1 MLSVAISMILAPRDG
16 DGAKMNLKAL
26 KDTPP
31 WDWPEGMSQQL
42 LEVLL
47 DERAVESE
55 RLLAAELA
63 GDFTV
68 INDDLVSAL
77 LASLESTRSSEDLRA
92 QAAVSLG
99 PILEHADVEGFDD
112 PDEVPISEATMLT
125 VQASLRRQFADEK
138 APKLVRRRSL
148 EASVRAPQTWHSEAL
163 RTAYASG
170 DAAWMLTAVFGM
182 RFVRGFDHQILE
194 ALDSKD
200 PDVHVEAVLAA
211 GNWQLDAAFSRVV
224 ALVNSS
230 QTEKPLLLAAID
242 ALASIRPREAE
253 SLLSELTDSD
263 DEDIA
268 EAVFEAIA
276 MAESATEEED
286 ESQGGNGLLH

>member
-1 MLSVAISMILAPRDG
+1 
-16 DGAKMNLKAL
+16 MNLRAL
-26 KDTPP
+26 KETPP
-31 WDWPEGMSQQL
+31 WDWPEGVSQQL

-47 DERAVESE
+47 DERGSESE

-63 GDFTV
+63 ADFTV
-68 INDDLVSAL
+68 INDELVSAL
-77 LASLESTRSSEDLRA
+77 LASLENASSSQELRA
-92 QAAVSLG
+92 QAAISLG
-99 PILEHADVEGFDD
+99 PILEHADLEGFDD
-112 PDEVPISEATMLT
+112 PEEMPISEET
-125 VQASLRRQFADEK
+125 VQSVQSALHRQFEDEG

-148 EASVRAPQTWHSEAL
+148 ESSVRAPLPWHTEAL

-170 DAAWMLTAVFGM
+170 DVAWTLTAVFGM
-182 RFVRGFDHQILE
+182 RFVRGFDRQILE

-211 GNWQLDAAFSRVV
+211 GNWQLEAAFSRVL
-224 ALVNSS
+224 ALVGSA

-253 SLLSELTDSD
+253 SLLAELTDSD

-286 ESQGGNGLLH
+286 ENQGGNNVLH